1 MISCVIEL
9 KIFPASK
16 GQTFWG
22 KSRSFIIV
30 CVQFLLIN
38 HHFHPTVKGVVSL
51 PTFFFAKVTFTK
63 WRNYRNWCYHFVL
76 WYILRS
82 FCCVNSFVKWIGY
95 EGHFL
100 LLHYSF
106 WSWLIRMHFFYWSKW
121 HLCFWYYFYLWRE
134 IRNDNSLSLKEIPG
148 KLSCG

>member
-1 MISCVIEL
+1 MVSCVIEL
-9 KIFPASK
+9 KIFPASN

-22 KSRSFIIV
+22 KSRSFIIA

-51 PTFFFAKVTFTK
+51 LTFFLLQVTFTK

-82 FCCVNSFVKWIGY
+82 FCCVNSFVKWIWRPLFAATLFILKLINTHALFLLI
-95 EGHFL
+95 EMAFMFL
-100 LLHYSF
+100 LL
-106 WSWLIRMHFFYWSKW
+106 L
-121 HLCFWYYFYLWRE
+121 LP
-134 IRNDNSLSLKEIPG
+134 LKG
-148 KLSCG
+148 N